1 MGDMWKEAS
10 IGFKIQII
18 FFVVMAIFF
27 AYIGLQYLTGNL
39 QVQSS
44 PEPTTT
50 TSNYDCYYS
59 ESMGDYYC
67 PDPPEQDLNEFPAR
81 P

>member
-1 MGDMWKEAS
+1 MGEVWKQAS
-10 IGFKIQII
+10 IGFKIQIVFGI
-18 FFVVMAIFF
+18 FMAIML
-27 AYIGLQYLTGNL
+27 AYVGLQYLTGNL

-50 TSNYDCYYS
+50 SANYDCVYS

-67 PDPPEQDLNEFPAR
+67 PDLPEQDVNEFPAR

>member
-1 MGDMWKEAS
+1 MGDVWKNAS

-18 FFVVMAIFF
+18 FFVVVAIFAAF
-27 AYIGLQYLTGNL
+27 IGLQYLTGNL
-39 QVQSS
+39 KVESS
-44 PEPTTT
+44 PEPTT

-59 ESMGDYYC
+59 ENRGEYYC